1 MSDTRR
7 SFVTEPAAEIRQI
20 RPRAPL
26 TIKQAG
32 LPADLVLQLVLKS
45 LYLGDATG
53 LDLSRKMCLPFPA
66 LDPIVSHARMEHLIE
81 VKNSAVV
88 LQTGA
93 AGYRY
98 GLTDVGRARA
108 QQFLEASQY
117 VGPAPVP
124 LSQYVAAV
132 AAQAVERSTIDRE
145 RLAAG
150 LSHLVV
156 NSRMLDQLGPAVNAG
171 KALFLYGP
179 AGNGKTAIARAIG
192 RTVGG
197 TIHVPHAVEV
207 DGQIILVH
215 DPVNHSPREH
225 AEPDTDQLVLE
236 ETWDRRWVEIERPV
250 VVVGG
255 ELTLDLLD
263 LRFDPLSR
271 FYEAPLQMKANGGV
285 FLVDDFGRQRVAARD
300 LLNRWI
306 VPLESRVDYLTL
318 HTGKKFEVPFDVF
331 TVFATNLDPES
342 LADEAFLRR
351 IPYKIHASDPTPE
364 EYARIFE
371 LDCARRRLPFKPAI
385 VEYLMREYYEGRELK
400 RRACHPRDLIEQVV
414 ALARFQ
420 GRQPALSR
428 DLVDAA
434 CQSYFLTEADSASRA
449 PEPWIL
455 VSPGGARSA
464 PSRESERLI
473 NEIVNRAAGHTT
485 ASQDV

>member
-1 MSDTRR
+1 MSAL
-7 SFVTEPAAEIRQI
+7 VTVEAEPVAEPSRQV
-20 RPRAPL
+20 RVKAPL
-26 TIKQAG
+26 TIEQAG
-32 LPADLVLQLVLKS
+32 LSADLVLQLVLKA

-53 LDLSRKMCLPFPA
+53 LDLDRKLCLPFPA
-66 LDPIVSHARMEHLIE
+66 LEPLVSHARMERLIE
-81 VKNSAVV
+81 VKNSAAA
-88 LQTGA
+88 LQAGA

-98 GLTDVGRARA
+98 ALTDAGRTRA
-108 QQFLEASQY
+108 QQFLETSQY

-124 LSQYVAAV
+124 LPQYVTAV
-132 AAQAVERSTIDRE
+132 AAQAIERSTIDRE

-156 NSRMLDQLGPAVNAG
+156 NRRMLDQLGPAVNAG

-192 RTVGG
+192 RTLGG

-215 DPVNHSPREH
+215 DPVNHSPRER
-225 AEPDTDQLVLE
+225 ARPATDQLVME
-236 ETWDRRWVEIERPV
+236 DTWDRRWVVIERPV

-285 FLVDDFGRQRVAARD
+285 LLVDDFGRQRVAARD

-318 HTGKKFEVPFDVF
+318 HTGQKFEVPFDVF
-331 TVFATNLDPES
+331 TVFATNLDPEA

-351 IPYKIHASDPTPE
+351 IPYKIHASDPT
-364 EYARIFE
+364 
-371 LDCARRRLPFKPAI
+371 
-385 VEYLMREYYEGRELK
+385 
-400 RRACHPRDLIEQVV
+400 
-414 ALARFQ
+414 
-420 GRQPALSR
+420 
-428 DLVDAA
+428 
-434 CQSYFLTEADSASRA
+434 
-449 PEPWIL
+449 
-455 VSPGGARSA
+455 
-464 PSRESERLI
+464 
-473 NEIVNRAAGHTT
+473 
-485 ASQDV
+485 

>member
-1 MSDTRR
+1 MKL
-7 SFVTEPAAEIRQI
+7 

-26 TIKQAG
+26 TIEQAG
-32 LPADLVLQLVLKS
+32 LPADLALQLVLKS
-45 LYLGDATG
+45 LYLADATG
-53 LDLSRKMCLPFPA
+53 LELSRKLCLPFPA
-66 LDPIVSHARMEHLIE
+66 LEPIVTHARMERLIE
-81 VKNSAVV
+81 VKTGAAV

-98 GLTDVGRARA
+98 GLTDTGRARA
-108 QQFLEASQY
+108 QQVLEANQY

-124 LSQYVAAV
+124 LSQYVASV
-132 AAQAVERSTIDRE
+132 AAQAAERSTIDRD
-145 RLAAG
+145 RLSAG

-156 NSRMLDQLGPAVNAG
+156 NARMLDQLGPAVNAG

-192 RTVGG
+192 RTFGG
-197 TIHVPHAVEV
+197 TILVPHAVEI

-215 DPVNHSPREH
+215 DPVNHAPCKN
-225 AEPDTDQLVLE
+225 AERDPDQLVMDD
-236 ETWDRRWVEIERPV
+236 TWDRRWVEVERPV

-285 FLVDDFGRQRVAARD
+285 LLVDDFGRQRVAARD

-351 IPYKIHASDPTPE
+351 IPYKIQASDPTPE

-371 LDCARRRLPFKPAI
+371 LDCARRCLPFKPAI
-385 VEYLMREYYEGRELK
+385 VEYLMREYYEGRKLK

-420 GRQPALSR
+420 GRQPVLSR

-434 CQSYFLTEADSASRA
+434 CQSYFLTEADNGSRA

-464 PSRESERLI
+464 PSTESERLI
-473 NEIVNRAAGHTT
+473 NEIVNRAAGHSL
-485 ASQDV
+485 ASQE